1 MDPSTL
7 ITTLR
12 KELPPTFARQT
23 VKQWLKGYLSP
34 GHLANLNSKGIGP
47 KFIYVGK
54 RAVYERDEFLA
65 WFEGYIGSQSTYSPK
80 RIGVK

>member
-1 MDPSTL
+1 MDISAL

-12 KELPPTFARQT
+12 KELPPTFARQAIRR
-23 VKQWLKGYLSP
+23 WLNGYLSP

-54 RAVYERDEFLA
+54 KAVYERDQFLA
-65 WFEGYIGSQSTYSPK
+65 WFESYIGSQSTQSPK
-80 RIGVK
+80 RIGGK